1 MLVNLSSLKRT
12 KKIFFEAQLI
22 YSAVLFSGE
31 WQSDSVIHVH
41 VSILFQILFPYK
53 LIQNIEYNF
62 LCYTVGSQLYILY
75 KVVYIC

>member
-41 VSILFQILFPYK
+41 VSILVQILFPYK
-53 LIQNIEYNF
+53 LIQNTEYSF
-62 LCYTVGSQLYILY
+62 LCYTVGSWLYIL
-75 KVVYIC
+75 